1 MRSLKPRLWIALA
14 VVGILA
20 PTRAPAQTVAVSLE
34 ELPQL
39 LMKGHTDVV
48 TETRGQQTKGNVT
61 TDALW
66 NGALIGAGIGAG
78 LATWDYLIDPSE
90 PGNAAVFT
98 VAIGLG
104 TAIGAGID
112 ALLSQRNVLHPSPR
126 QSRSLLLTPFV
137 AKDRQGALISVRF

>member
-1 MRSLKPRLWIALA
+1 MSSLKPRRWIVLV

-20 PTRAPAQTVAVSLE
+20 PTRAPAQTVAASFDE
-34 ELPQL
+34 RRQA
-39 LMKGHTDVV
+39 LMKGQTDVV
-48 TETRGQQTKGNVT
+48 TDTGQQTKGNEA
-61 TDALW
+61 TDPLW

-112 ALLSQRNVLHPSPR
+112 ALLSKTNVLSPAPR
-126 QSRSLLLTPFV
+126 QSRRLMLTPFA
-137 AKDRQGALISVRF
+137 AKDRQGALVSVRF

>member
-1 MRSLKPRLWIALA
+1 MRSLKSFLWIVLV

-20 PTRAPAQTVAVSLE
+20 PARAPAQTLDGSFDGLRPA
-34 ELPQL
+34 
-39 LMKGHTDVV
+39 LMKGQTDVV
-48 TETRGQQTKGNVT
+48 TDTGRQQTKSNVT
-61 TDALW
+61 TDPLW

-78 LATWDYLIDPSE
+78 LATWDYLVDPSE

-112 ALLSQRNVLHPSPR
+112 ALLSRRNVLYPSPR
-126 QSRSLLLTPFV
+126 QSRRLMLTPFV
-137 AKDRQGALISVRF
+137 AKDRQGALVSVRF